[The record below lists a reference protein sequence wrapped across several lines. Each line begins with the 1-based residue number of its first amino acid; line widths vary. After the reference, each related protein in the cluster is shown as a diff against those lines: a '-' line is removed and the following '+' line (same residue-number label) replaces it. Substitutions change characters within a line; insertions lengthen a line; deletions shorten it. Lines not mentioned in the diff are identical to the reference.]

1 MKKCNLL
8 VERLP
13 NELRL
18 THLSFWLFSSIITEE
33 DLRHSGHRSQ
43 LCHTDWLWWRQVP
56 KTTSAELVCSNSQV
70 SIMIPCGAGA
80 SFIVL
85 SRVIN
90 HLTNVIVFAL
100 LTLFLFCL
108 FRNRTGGKRTSF
120 SWKQRVFM
128 LLLVGVL
135 GFFTLIIIMA
145 KLGRASAGSDPNLD
159 PLLNPHIRV
168 GKNWWRALIPSPP
181 PVLHNVR
188 LCRWSWNGT
197 VHRRVSPAEGAVY
210 PTWME

>member
-1 MKKCNLL
+1 MKKCYLL

-18 THLSFWLFSSIITEE
+18 THLSFWVILQHHHRGRSTTLGTSVTALSHRLTLMTTSTEDDQRWAGLPKFSSKYYDPLWSWGLFYCFVTTHMS
-33 DLRHSGHRSQ
+33 LQMS
-43 LCHTDWLWWRQVP
+43 LCSL
-56 KTTSAELVCSNSQV
+56 
-70 SIMIPCGAGA
+70 
-80 SFIVL
+80 F
-85 SRVIN
+85 
-90 HLTNVIVFAL
+90 F
-100 LTLFLFCL
+100 TLFLFCL